1 MRALIVEDD
10 APMARLLAIMLDE
23 LGIEV
28 CGSEAT
34 EQGAISA
41 AARCSPDLMI
51 VDINLRVGTGIAA
64 VKEILRHSPVPH
76 VFVSADLTLLK
87 QQNPTAVM
95 LQKPYGFTQMSEAI
109 QRATAAA

>member
-10 APMARLLAIMLDE
+10 APLARVLAMMLNE

-28 CGSEAT
+28 CGSEST
-34 EQGAISA
+34 EQGAIIA
-41 AARCSPDLMI
+41 AAQCAPDLMI
-51 VDINLRVGTGIAA
+51 VDINLHVGTGIAA
-64 VKEILRHSPVPH
+64 VEEILRHSHVPH

-95 LQKPYGFTQMSEAI
+95 LQKPYGFRQMSEAI
-109 QRATAAA
+109 QRATAAT